1 MFNFQRLQALLW
13 RKGIFEKSPTL
24 QCYPSPAFSLKFSTG
39 NHSFTVSYLIKS
51 LGFSQEAALNVSKK
65 VRFQTSEKPDSVVS
79 FFRSLGFSESLIN
92 DLIRKD
98 PALLLCDPQKRILPK
113 FEFFLSKGASNS
125 DIAIMMHKSTRFLE
139 RSLANHIIPSYEL
152 LIRFF
157 QTDEGAV
164 DFIKGYPDILYDTR
178 AIQSINLLLK
188 NGVSGT
194 SVALIMRRRPR
205 SLFCADDLIKVVEE
219 IKCLGDPLSATF
231 GVALLAKMC
240 MSKSSWEAK
249 VDVYKRWG
257 WSEEAWSEA
266 FRKQPHCMLASKDKI
281 DAVMSFWSNI
291 WVEGKD
297 HLKDRTERE
306 KWKSSLCYPDWV
318 ILIAVQNFK
327 CFIRA
332 YLYETNDRLTD
343 IVEEHAV
350 AYYKCTNSDI
360 YFSTWV
366 VVCDRANCSLWVL
379 LQLRNLAKE
388 PICKED
394 GAFSEVT
401 IPLFTYYSNPKLMI
415 NSQRLKTLL
424 WLKGILNTYLNSQ
437 YSRLLQSY
445 PSPTLS
451 LSYGAIAS
459 PGNHSFTVSYLI
471 NNLGFSYEAALK
483 ASKTI
488 RFETAQKP
496 DAAVSFFRSHESEIL
511 TKKLEESII
520 PSYGFLGGFFNN
532 DKGIIDSIKQYPNML
547 YCTRVLLSI
556 NLLLENGVSGTNI
569 ALIIYRRPRVLRK
582 PSDLVKVVD
591 EIKAMGFSPSKT
603 QFGVALIAKMSVSK
617 SHWEAKADVYRRWGW
632 SEEAL
637 LRAFRKQP
645 HFFWV
650 NQLGW
655 DSLLLAEDPRLF
667 GYSLNKRTIPRG
679 TVLRYL
685 RSKGLMSKD
694 SSLFFPFGI
703 SEKQFLE
710 RYVNCFEKRDDQ
722 ILKLYEEHLK
732 NDGMS

>member
-13 RKGIFEKSPTL
+13 WKGIFEKSPTL
-24 QCYPSPAFSLKFSTG
+24 QCYPSPAFSLKFTTG

-219 IKCLGDPLSATF
+219 IKCLGFDPLSATF

-281 DAVMSFWSNI
+281 DAVMSFWSN
-291 WVEGKD
+291 
-297 HLKDRTERE
+297 HLGLNPLILVKGPNLFGF
-306 KWKSSLCYPDWV
+306 SLKKRIIPRA
-318 ILIAVQNFK
+318 AVLD
-327 CFIRA
+327 
-332 YLYETNDRLTD
+332 Y
-343 IVEEHAV
+343 
-350 AYYKCTNSDI
+350 
-360 YFSTWV
+360 
-366 VVCDRANCSLWVL
+366 
-379 LQLRNLAKE
+379 
-388 PICKED
+388 
-394 GAFSEVT
+394 
-401 IPLFTYYSNPKLMI
+401 
-415 NSQRLKTLL
+415 
-424 WLKGILNTYLNSQ
+424 
-437 YSRLLQSY
+437 LQS
-445 PSPTLS
+445 
-451 LSYGAIAS
+451 
-459 PGNHSFTVSYLI
+459 
-471 NNLGFSYEAALK
+471 K
-483 ASKTI
+483 
-488 RFETAQKP
+488 
-496 DAAVSFFRSHESEIL
+496 
-511 TKKLEESII
+511 
-520 PSYGFLGGFFNN
+520 
-532 DKGIIDSIKQYPNML
+532 
-547 YCTRVLLSI
+547 
-556 NLLLENGVSGTNI
+556 
-569 ALIIYRRPRVLRK
+569 ALITK
-582 PSDLVKVVD
+582 N
-591 EIKAMGFSPSKT
+591 A
-603 QFGVALIAKMSVSK
+603 
-617 SHWEAKADVYRRWGW
+617 
-632 SEEAL
+632 
-637 LRAFRKQP
+637 
-645 HFFWV
+645 
-650 NQLGW
+650 
-655 DSLLLAEDPRLF
+655 SLL
-667 GYSLNKRTIPRG
+667 
-679 TVLRYL
+679 V
-685 RSKGLMSKD
+685 
-694 SSLFFPFGI
+694 PFEI
-703 SEKQFLE
+703 SEKKFLE
-710 RYVNCFEKRDDQ
+710 RFVKRYEEHNHHL
-722 ILKLYEEHLK
+722 LKLYEERKIEL
-732 NDGMS
+732 